1 MVEPGHIMKPLV
13 DVRDLYVCN
22 FIVHLTNDH
31 L

>member
-13 DVRDLYVCN
+13 DLLDLYVCN
-22 FIVHLTNDH
+22 FIVYLTNDH